1 MENPFSMPLDEAMRS
16 QRAMRYLQPDPVD
29 DELLLQLVDLA
40 IRAPS
45 GRNAQNWHFVFLKD
59 RSKLARLATL
69 NRRGACLY
77 RWLNR
82 DQSSPMARSFLH
94 QAEHFKEIPVV
105 MVACQRG
112 WYLPGPLLYSA
123 SFFASIFPAVQN
135 FLLAARAAGLGTTLI
150 TIPLWN
156 SWALS
161 RLLELPW
168 GVVPCALVPLGW
180 PAREFG
186 TNRRQPAGHSFH
198 LDRFGHQ
205 PFLE

>member
-1 MENPFSMPLDEAMRS
+1 MESSFRMPLEEAMRS
-16 QRAMRYLQPDPVD
+16 QRAMRYLLPDPVD

-45 GRNAQNWHFVFLKD
+45 GRNSQSWHFIFVKD
-59 RSKLARLATL
+59 RQKMAGLARL
-69 NRRGACLY
+69 NRRGARLY
-77 RWLNR
+77 RLLSR
-82 DQSSPMARSFLH
+82 DQQSPMAKSFLY
-94 QAEHFKEIPVV
+94 QAEHFEEIPVV

-112 WYLPGPLLYSA
+112 WYLPGPLLYTA
-123 SFFASIFPAVQN
+123 SFFASILPAVQN

-156 SWALS
+156 SWGLS

-186 TNRRQPAGHSFH
+186 QNRRQSAGHSFH
-198 LDRFGHQ
+198 LDRFGNQ
-205 PFLE
+205 PFEG